1 MILFI
6 THEFD
11 QTSFAILRWLTYL
24 NKPFHILTFNDK
36 IEINSITYHYLQFTN
51 KTRQYTHTL
60 SSKSSVLFR
69 QGKIPFFYNTAI
81 HSEIAYMP
89 SYCEKEAHQLHDY
102 FHYFISYIKH
112 LGHPAIPDLNKLQV
126 LHLAKQAQIQV
137 PDYIYTTS
145 YQDIKLFFE
154 KHEQVITKT
163 IQANVAFQ
171 EGKIFSSV
179 YTNLVKF
186 EDIEFENEKI
196 YPSFFQALIPKQMDI
211 RVFYLNR
218 KFYTTAIFSQANQQT
233 QVDYR
238 HYDTKHPNRSVP
250 FQLPLALE
258 KKVQQLI
265 DTLSLSYCSIDFIY
279 GIDNQFYFLEI
290 NPVGQF
296 GSVSY
301 TNNCYLEREMAL
313 TI

>member
-6 THEFD
+6 TYEFD
-11 QTSFAILRWLTYL
+11 QTSFAILRWLNNL
-24 NKPFHILTFNDK
+24 NKRFHLLTFNDK
-36 IEINSITYHYLQFTN
+36 IEINSINHHRLQFTN

-60 SSKSSVLFR
+60 TSKSPVLFR
-69 QGKIPFFYNTAI
+69 QGKIPFYYNTAVDSSI
-81 HSEIAYMP
+81 EYMP
-89 SYCEKEAHQLHDY
+89 NYCEKEANQLRDY
-102 FHYFISYIKH
+102 LHYFISTTPH
-112 LGHPAIPDLNKLQV
+112 LGHPATPDLNKLQV
-126 LHLAKQAQIQV
+126 LHLAKQLQLCV
-137 PDYIYTTS
+137 PNYLYSNS
-145 YQDIKLFFE
+145 YQEIKLFFE
-154 KHEQVITKT
+154 THKQVIIKT
-163 IQANVAFQ
+163 IQPNLSFQ
-171 EGKIFSSV
+171 EGDTLSSA
-179 YTNLVKF
+179 YTSFIKF
-186 EDIEFENEKI
+186 EDILFENEKI

-218 KFYTTAIFSQANQQT
+218 KFYSNAIFSQANKQT

-250 FQLPLALE
+250 FQLPIEIE

-265 DTLSLSYCSIDFIY
+265 DRLSLTYCSIDFIY

-296 GSVSY
+296 GNVSY

-313 TI
+313 TL